1 MLVPGKVCIFPV
13 VLGTADPTSVA
24 LEVLD
29 LFFFSLGVIS
39 LMFLKFFYCGLASS
53 L

>member
-29 LFFFSLGVIS
+29 FFFFSLGVIS